1 MPTMGAI
8 KQGAANINSQLVY
21 TETGKTNFFKIK
33 LNQAGIQ
40 LDKEH
45 NADGEDLSIMTQVLS
60 ACAARGYS
68 QEQTQQLYNAL
79 ASLARIAIKE
89 YQDAFDE
96 YFKAKEDS
104 EEAKLKYQK
113 VIQDTLIN
121 ALASSSNSQATLQ
134 IVTQELLDKA
144 RKGEDFELQ
153 DIPYSDPSVF
163 RKLHSTIAVAMSKAA
178 IKIKVDGLLAVLC
191 PSFNIVKIYNGKT
204 YDSFENIQEI
214 IKEQEEQDSNEEYN
228 LVNNKED
235 MNEIIKC

>member
-1 MPTMGAI
+1 MDQNNISHIVTSFWWEGNTL
-8 KQGAANINSQLVY
+8 KGYVEAANINPQSIY

-79 ASLARIAIKE
+79 ASLARTAIKE

-113 VIQDTLIN
+113 VI
-121 ALASSSNSQATLQ
+121 
-134 IVTQELLDKA
+134 
-144 RKGEDFELQ
+144 
-153 DIPYSDPSVF
+153 
-163 RKLHSTIAVAMSKAA
+163 
-178 IKIKVDGLLAVLC
+178 
-191 PSFNIVKIYNGKT
+191 
-204 YDSFENIQEI
+204 
-214 IKEQEEQDSNEEYN
+214 DSN
-228 LVNNKED
+228 
-235 MNEIIKC
+235 